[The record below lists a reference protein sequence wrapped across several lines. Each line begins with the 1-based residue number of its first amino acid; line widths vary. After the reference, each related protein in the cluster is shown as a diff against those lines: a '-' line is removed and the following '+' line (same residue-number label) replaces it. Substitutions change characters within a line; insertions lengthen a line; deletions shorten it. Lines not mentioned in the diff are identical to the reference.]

1 MPQLDRWVVNHA
13 IAWYAEQL
21 HSKRISKNKLPT
33 LGINLSGASVSDVG
47 FLEFIR
53 TTLKARDVPARAL
66 CFEITETAAITHLK
80 HAVRFINELR
90 QTGCRF
96 ALDDFGSGMSS
107 FAYLK
112 NLPVDFI
119 KIDGNF
125 VREMHKDVVDLA
137 MTEAINRIGH
147 VMNIPTIAESVENQE
162 TLEMLQEL
170 GVNYAQ
176 GYHISRPMLLD
187 ELLLEPEKIALAR
200 TR

>member
-1 MPQLDRWVVNHA
+1 
-13 IAWYAEQL
+13 
-21 HSKRISKNKLPT
+21 
-33 LGINLSGASVSDVG
+33 
-47 FLEFIR
+47 
-53 TTLKARDVPARAL
+53 
-66 CFEITETAAITHLK
+66 
-80 HAVRFINELR
+80 VRFMNELR
-90 QTGCRF
+90 DTGCRF

-170 GVNYAQ
+170 GVSYAQ
-176 GYHISRPMLLD
+176 GYHIARPMLLD
-187 ELLLEPEKIALAR
+187 QLLVEPEKTVRAQAR
-200 TR
+200 